1 MEVNTF
7 KEALSKDIESVGYHL
22 YSLTYKKKDNI
33 LEVLIDESLD
43 LDGISRLSEL
53 ISGFMDKYD
62 KDFDEYL
69 LDVSC
74 AGCERISLVRRRARS
89 SRIRN
94 EDELRRAVGEYV
106 HIKTREFEEDGYL
119 KSFEN
124 GKVTV
129 EYMDKTRKKAV
140 TVNYDDIKMIRYA
153 VKF

>member
-62 KDFDEYL
+62 K
-69 LDVSC
+69 
-74 AGCERISLVRRRARS
+74 S
-89 SRIRN
+89 S
-94 EDELRRAVGEYV
+94 
-106 HIKTREFEEDGYL
+106 
-119 KSFEN
+119 SP
-124 GKVTV
+124 
-129 EYMDKTRKKAV
+129 
-140 TVNYDDIKMIRYA
+140 
-153 VKF
+153 

>member
-74 AGCERISLVRRRARS
+74 AGCER
-89 SRIRN
+89 RIRN
-94 EDELRRAVGEYV
+94 EDELRREVGEYV

>member
-62 KDFDEYL
+62 EDFDEYL

-74 AGCERISLVRRRARS
+74 AGCEC
-89 SRIRN
+89 RIRN

>member
-22 YSLTYKKKDNI
+22 YSLTHKKKDNI

-74 AGCERISLVRRRARS
+74 AGCER
-89 SRIRN
+89 RIRN

>member
-74 AGCERISLVRRRARS
+74 AGCER
-89 SRIRN
+89 RIRN
-94 EDELRRAVGEYV
+94 EDELRRATGEYV

>member
-7 KEALSKDIESVGYHL
+7 KKALSKDIESVGYHL

-74 AGCERISLVRRRARS
+74 AGCER
-89 SRIRN
+89 RIRN
-94 EDELRRAVGEYV
+94 EDKLRRAVGEYV

>member
-7 KEALSKDIESVGYHL
+7 KEALAKDIEFVGYHL
-22 YSLTYKKKDNI
+22 YSLSYKKKDNI

-43 LDGISRLSEL
+43 LDGISKLSEL

-74 AGCERISLVRRRARS
+74 AGCERK
-89 SRIRN
+89 IRN
-94 EDELRRAVGEYV
+94 REELARATGEYV

-119 KSFEN
+119 KSFEDD
-124 GKVTV
+124 KVTV
-129 EYMDKTRKKAV
+129 EYMDKTRKKTV

>member
-7 KEALSKDIESVGYHL
+7 KEALSKDIESVGYYL

-62 KDFDEYL
+62 EDFDEYL

-74 AGCERISLVRRRARS
+74 AGCER
-89 SRIRN
+89 RIRN

>member
-53 ISGFMDKYD
+53 ISGFKDKYD

-74 AGCERISLVRRRARS
+74 AGGER
-89 SRIRN
+89 RIRT

>member
-62 KDFDEYL
+62 EDFDEYL

-74 AGCERISLVRRRARS
+74 AGCER
-89 SRIRN
+89 RIRN

-119 KSFEN
+119 KSFVN

>member
-7 KEALSKDIESVGYHL
+7 KEALSKDIESEGYHL

-74 AGCERISLVRRRARS
+74 AGCER
-89 SRIRN
+89 RIRN

>member
-74 AGCERISLVRRRARS
+74 AGCER
-89 SRIRN
+89 RIRN
-94 EDELRRAVGEYV
+94 EDELRRAVGESV
-106 HIKTREFEEDGYL
+106 HIKTREFEADGYL

>member
-43 LDGISRLSEL
+43 LDGISRMSEL

-62 KDFDEYL
+62 EDFDEYL

-74 AGCERISLVRRRARS
+74 AGCER
-89 SRIRN
+89 RIRN

>member
-22 YSLTYKKKDNI
+22 YSLKYKKKDNI

-74 AGCERISLVRRRARS
+74 AGCER
-89 SRIRN
+89 RIRN

-124 GKVTV
+124 SKVTV

-140 TVNYDDIKMIRYA
+140 TVNYYDIKMIRYA

>member
-7 KEALSKDIESVGYHL
+7 KEALSKDIESLGYHL

-62 KDFDEYL
+62 KDFDKYL

-74 AGCERISLVRRRARS
+74 AGCER
-89 SRIRN
+89 RIRN

>member
-74 AGCERISLVRRRARS
+74 AGCER
-89 SRIRN
+89 RIIN

>member
-1 MEVNTF
+1 MPVGNMEVNTF

-74 AGCERISLVRRRARS
+74 AGCER
-89 SRIRN
+89 RIRN

>member
-43 LDGISRLSEL
+43 LDGRSRLSEL

-74 AGCERISLVRRRARS
+74 AGCER
-89 SRIRN
+89 RIRN

>member
-22 YSLTYKKKDNI
+22 YSLTYKKKDNV

-74 AGCERISLVRRRARS
+74 AGCER
-89 SRIRN
+89 RIRN

-106 HIKTREFEEDGYL
+106 HIETREFEEDGYL

>member
-74 AGCERISLVRRRARS
+74 AGCEL
-89 SRIRN
+89 RIRN

>member
-62 KDFDEYL
+62 EDFDEYL

-74 AGCERISLVRRRARS
+74 AGCER
-89 SRIRN
+89 RIRN

-119 KSFEN
+119 KSLEN

>member
-62 KDFDEYL
+62 EDFDEYL

-74 AGCERISLVRRRARS
+74 AGCER
-89 SRIRN
+89 RIRN

-106 HIKTREFEEDGYL
+106 HIKAREFEEDGYL

>member
-1 MEVNTF
+1 MPGGNLEVNTF

-74 AGCERISLVRRRARS
+74 AGCER
-89 SRIRN
+89 RIRN

>member
-74 AGCERISLVRRRARS
+74 AGCER
-89 SRIRN
+89 RIRN

-119 KSFEN
+119 KSFES

-129 EYMDKTRKKAV
+129 EYMNKTRKKAV

>member
-74 AGCERISLVRRRARS
+74 AGCER
-89 SRIRN
+89 RIRN
-94 EDELRRAVGEYV
+94 EDELRRAAGEYV

>member
-74 AGCERISLVRRRARS
+74 AGCER
-89 SRIRN
+89 RIRN
-94 EDELRRAVGEYV
+94 EDELRRAFGEYV

>member
-22 YSLTYKKKDNI
+22 YSLTYKKNDNI

-74 AGCERISLVRRRARS
+74 AGCER
-89 SRIRN
+89 RIRN

>member
-74 AGCERISLVRRRARS
+74 AGCERK
-89 SRIRN
+89 IRN
-94 EDELRRAVGEYV
+94 REELARAAGEYV

-124 GKVTV
+124 DKVTV
-129 EYMDKTRKKAV
+129 EYMDKTRKKTV

>member
-62 KDFDEYL
+62 EDFDEYL

-74 AGCERISLVRRRARS
+74 AGCER
-89 SRIRN
+89 RIRN

-124 GKVTV
+124 CKVTV

>member
-74 AGCERISLVRRRARS
+74 AGCER
-89 SRIRN
+89 RIRN
-94 EDELRRAVGEYV
+94 DDELRRAVGEYV

-129 EYMDKTRKKAV
+129 EYMDKTRKNAV

-153 VKF
+153 IKL

>member
-74 AGCERISLVRRRARS
+74 AGCER
-89 SRIRN
+89 RIRN

-106 HIKTREFEEDGYL
+106 HIKTRGFEEDGYL

>member
-62 KDFDEYL
+62 EDFDEYL

-74 AGCERISLVRRRARS
+74 SGCER
-89 SRIRN
+89 RIRN

>member
-74 AGCERISLVRRRARS
+74 AGCER
-89 SRIRN
+89 RIRN

-129 EYMDKTRKKAV
+129 EYMDKTRKKTV

>member
-74 AGCERISLVRRRARS
+74 AGCER
-89 SRIRN
+89 RIRN

-124 GKVTV
+124 GNVTV

>member
-1 MEVNTF
+1 MEVNAF

-74 AGCERISLVRRRARS
+74 AGCER
-89 SRIRN
+89 RIRN

>member
-7 KEALSKDIESVGYHL
+7 KEALAKDIESVGYHL

-43 LDGISRLSEL
+43 LDGISKLSEL

-74 AGCERISLVRRRARS
+74 AGCERK
-89 SRIRN
+89 IRN
-94 EDELRRAVGEYV
+94 REELARAAGEYV

-124 GKVTV
+124 DKVTV
-129 EYMDKTRKKAV
+129 EYMDKTRKKTV

>member
-74 AGCERISLVRRRARS
+74 AGCER
-89 SRIRN
+89 RIRN
-94 EDELRRAVGEYV
+94 EDEFRRAVGEYV

>member
-74 AGCERISLVRRRARS
+74 AGCER
-89 SRIRN
+89 RIRN
-94 EDELRRAVGEYV
+94 EFELRRAVGEYV